1 MSNLRRISAREQR
14 LILLYSNWELSM
26 TPAQFYAKWSVSYEL
41 IALICS
47 RSDSTVR
54 GWFRSSS
61 NRRYPTHNDLL
72 HLALMDFFLEHFE
85 EIPEQVLHWLCF
97 NQHDS

>member
-1 MSNLRRISAREQR
+1 
-14 LILLYSNWELSM
+14 M
-26 TPAQFYAKWSVSYEL
+26 TPVKFYHKWAVSYEQ

-54 GWFRSSS
+54 GWFRNGV

-72 HLALMDFFLEHFE
+72 HLALMDFFLEHLE
-85 EIPEQVLHWLCF
+85 EIPAPILHWLNF
-97 NQHDS
+97 DNLES